1 MALDFPSNPTNGQVF
16 NQYVYNSTIGAWKN
30 YNDNTAVTS
39 ALLGKANINGGN
51 TFTGNQVINSGYLTS
66 NSTPHISGRMTG
78 TTGSGAAN
86 SFTIRRQVGITIGS
100 STNLTVPV
108 AGIYA
113 IGFNSISNN
122 STGRVDSGI
131 DINGGRFASALTEDN
146 GTGFHYKSL
155 HIQVYLAAN
164 DYINFV
170 SNGWYD
176 SGNNN
181 TEWKT
186 FYMTLIS

>member
-1 MALDFPSNPTNGQVF
+1 MALDFPSSPTNGQVF
-16 NQYVYNSTIGAWKN
+16 NQYVYNSTTGAWKN
-30 YNDNTAVTS
+30 YNDNAVVPS
-39 ALLGKANINGGN
+39 ALLGKANLSGGN
-51 TFTGNQVINSGYLTS
+51 TFTGNQIINSGYLTS

-78 TTGSGAAN
+78 TSGSGAAN

-100 STNLTVPV
+100 STNLTAPV
-108 AGIYA
+108 AGVYA
-113 IGFNSISNN
+113 IGFNTISTNT
-122 STGRVDSGI
+122 TGRVDAGI
-131 DINGGRFASALTEDN
+131 NINGVRFNSALTEDN

-164 DYINFV
+164 DYVTLVND
-170 SNGWYD
+170 NWYD
-176 SGNNN
+176 PSNNN